1 MGVYYKEVQ
10 LYTITPYYNTPPS
23 KRRSLKVLWNL
34 ALCLLFIFCIIELIV
49 AGEHFCKQ
57 VELSLNEFLENIVV
71 SGGGSDK
78 EIEEPIFFNE
88 FASYSTSESK
98 NLNLAIQLYGEDQ
111 TRSNDD
117 DNQPIGSESV

>member
-1 MGVYYKEVQ
+1 MRAYYG
-10 LYTITPYYNTPPS
+10 
-23 KRRSLKVLWNL
+23 VLWNL

-71 SGGGSDK
+71 SGGGSE

-117 DNQPIGSESV
+117 DNQPIGREGGRLRLGWRLKIEKI